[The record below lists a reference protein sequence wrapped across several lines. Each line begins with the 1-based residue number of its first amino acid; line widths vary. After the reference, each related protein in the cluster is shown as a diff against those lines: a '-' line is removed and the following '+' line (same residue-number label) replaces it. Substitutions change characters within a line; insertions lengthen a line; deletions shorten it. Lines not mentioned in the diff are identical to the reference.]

1 MKKNEVGGKTL
12 TKNQNR
18 GNNWTVF
25 LDGILQFG
33 MLNDAS
39 RLSRKSPRWW
49 MKASEVNELAS
60 TWPSQMVK
68 PTRLVLIT
76 SKSVGNFSHRW
87 FSSVQVD
94 IELFPNSFYT
104 SVTWS
109 AICWRTFGL
118 PKVLLN
124 SRPCIWMSQTSSFS
138 VAANS
143 PRRGPEIRCNTS
155 SKRDVCEGVVV
166 SLLVPRAQAET
177 RA

>member
-68 PTRLVLIT
+68 PARLVLIT

-104 SVTWS
+104 SVT
-109 AICWRTFGL
+109 
-118 PKVLLN
+118 
-124 SRPCIWMSQTSSFS
+124 
-138 VAANS
+138 
-143 PRRGPEIRCNTS
+143 
-155 SKRDVCEGVVV
+155 
-166 SLLVPRAQAET
+166 
-177 RA
+177 